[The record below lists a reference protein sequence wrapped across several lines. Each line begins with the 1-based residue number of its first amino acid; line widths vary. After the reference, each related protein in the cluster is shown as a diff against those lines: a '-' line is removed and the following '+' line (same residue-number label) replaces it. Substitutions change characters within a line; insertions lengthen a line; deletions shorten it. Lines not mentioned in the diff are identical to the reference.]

1 METQDIIF
9 VFIAVIFIFAVI
21 RQVLYWSWLW
31 QLKEYRLDRMRAH
44 FQDIGA
50 KSVFLALIGY
60 LPLRHGRIPK
70 FTLKSALIIFF
81 SFLAGI
87 AILLL
92 AIQNF
97 LPSAFSD
104 FSEILSDKKF
114 FTENKFLFIFLI
126 IGYLAMTIIVFCF
139 VAVLNGAS
147 AIFKKRTINKARV
160 KMAKFPNLK
169 VIGITGSY
177 GKSTTKEILAEIL
190 SKKFKTLK
198 TPANI
203 NTAIGIAQLI
213 LDKLDE
219 SYEIFVVEMGAYK
232 IGEIR
237 EICEIVKPKIG
248 IITGINE
255 QHLALF
261 GSLKNTVKAK
271 FELFDCLT
279 ENGLAILNIGD
290 KNVQA
295 GLEERKDAKASAKLY
310 SVDAKSDVYATDIAI
325 KSQSV
330 YFKLISG
337 VDIFE
342 FKVNLAGKHNI
353 SNALAAIIAANQVGI
368 GWEEISRILQRIRQL
383 SHTLKISPGPNG
395 SDLFDDTYNSNPDG
409 VLADLDYLK
418 NQKGRKVVVMSSL
431 IELGSAGNQVHKKIG
446 KEISKIARR
455 LIFLDKYYF
464 SDIESGIKENDDS
477 GIEIK
482 YGKNPKNAA
491 EYMKEEL
498 RSGDK
503 VLFIG
508 RKAGKVLELLT
519 RSTKAQG

>member
-1 METQDIIF
+1 MQQIILIILAA
-9 VFIAVIFIFAVI
+9 VFILAILK
-21 RQVLYWSWLW
+21 QVLYWSWLW

-50 KSVFLALIGY
+50 KSVFLAIIGY
-60 LPLRHGRIPK
+60 LPLRQNRIPK
-70 FTLKSALIIFF
+70 FTAKSFLITFF

-97 LPSAFSD
+97 LPTAFSD
-104 FSEILSDKKF
+104 FSEILSDKNF
-114 FTENKFLFIFLI
+114 FTENKFLSVFLI
-126 IGYLAMTIIVFCF
+126 IGYLAMPIIIFFF
-139 VAVLNGAS
+139 VSILNGLS
-147 AIFKKRTINKARV
+147 AIFKKRTIKKA
-160 KMAKFPNLK
+160 KKKIAKFPNLK

-203 NTAIGIAQLI
+203 NTAIGVAQLI
-213 LDKLDE
+213 LGKLDE
-219 SYEIFVVEMGAYK
+219 DYEIFVVEMGAYK
-232 IGEIR
+232 IGEIK
-237 EICEIVKPKIG
+237 EICEMVNPKIG

-261 GSLKNTVKAK
+261 GNIKNTIKAK
-271 FELFDCLT
+271 FELFDCLP

-290 KNVQA
+290 QNVQA
-295 GLEERKDAKASAKLY
+295 GLEERKNAKASAKLY

-325 KSQSV
+325 RSQSV
-330 YFKLISG
+330 HFKLISE
-337 VDIFE
+337 VDICE

-353 SNALAAIIAANQVGI
+353 SNVLAAIIAANQVGI
-368 GWEEISRILQRIRQL
+368 GWEEISRILQKTRQL

-431 IELGSAGNQVHKKIG
+431 IELGSAGSHVHKKIG

-464 SDIESGIKENDDS
+464 SDIEKGIKENDDS
-477 GIEIK
+477 GVEIK

-498 RSGDK
+498 KSGDK

-508 RKAGKVLELLT
+508 RMAGKVLELLT
-519 RSTKAQG
+519 RSTKARG